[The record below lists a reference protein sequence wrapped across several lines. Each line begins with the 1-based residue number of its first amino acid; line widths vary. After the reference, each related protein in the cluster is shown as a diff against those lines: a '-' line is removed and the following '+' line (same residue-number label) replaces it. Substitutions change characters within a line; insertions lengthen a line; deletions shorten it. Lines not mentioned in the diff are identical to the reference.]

1 MRQEAKCISYQGE
14 WYLISLLGSGRATV
28 LELSHTGFDGR
39 RASTGQTAKHTRSS
53 LWCYNLWNIRQDRK
67 IIHISYQK
75 TTTSLQRQKKN
86 REWNGSS
93 QNLKRF
99 CAKTCPAKQEVMLRR
114 APTMMLCRDLPGIKP
129 TPNQLFGDLC
139 VNLASRWQPS
149 MSLES
154 LSNKPI

>member
-1 MRQEAKCISYQGE
+1 MNVSSSSYKIMVPD
-14 WYLISLLGSGRATV
+14 LALGQWTR
-28 LELSHTGFDGR
+28 DGSR
-39 RASTGQTAKHTRSS
+39 TLTHRVRWPSRVNWSNGKHTRSS

-99 CAKTCPAKQEVMLRR
+99 CAKTCPAKQEVTLRR

-139 VNLASRWQPS
+139 VNLHARWQSS

-154 LSNKPI
+154 LSRKPI